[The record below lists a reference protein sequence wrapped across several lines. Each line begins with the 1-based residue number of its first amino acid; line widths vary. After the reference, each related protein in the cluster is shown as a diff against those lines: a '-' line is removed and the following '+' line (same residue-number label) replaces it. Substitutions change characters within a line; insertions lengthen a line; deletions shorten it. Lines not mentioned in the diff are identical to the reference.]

1 MEYASLKLML
11 QPLVENSIYHGME
24 FMDGDG
30 MIGIEIEELGDNI
43 CFTVS
48 DNGLGMTEEQLKALL
63 SGEKVGN
70 SKKGSGIGVKNVNE
84 RIKLYFGTEYGLSIE
99 SEPDEGTKVRL
110 ILPKRSTEVNGE

>member
-1 MEYASLKLML
+1 
-11 QPLVENSIYHGME
+11 
-24 FMDGDG
+24 MDGDG